1 MKKFVGIVNGK
12 TFNNEKEFNDA
23 ADLAI
28 KSNDGYLLIS
38 SYYSED
44 TKEETEFNKIKSSS
58 KNETKTLV
66 DNTEYIL
73 TDQKPDAYS
82 GYTVSPE
89 LKTKLNTAENKDEIK
104 KNIDTLLTKFNELIK
119 ETKHRIYGLEDDIK
133 EMQSR
138 LNESKD
144 SLTDLNWRVLYYKEL
159 MSILDTC
166 DTTCERT
173 CDTTCERTCDTTC
186 EKDLSNKRQTTIFND
201 VLPVFCNDSLYTIL
215 KKFGL

>member
-66 DNTEYIL
+66 DKTEYIL
-73 TDQKPDAYS
+73 TDQKPDVYS

-89 LKTKLNTAENKDEIK
+89 LKTKLNAAENKDEIK

-173 CDTTCERTCDTTC
+173 CDTTCE
-186 EKDLSNKRQTTIFND
+186 KDLSNKRQTTIFND

>member
-28 KSNDGYLLIS
+28 KSNDGHLLIS

-66 DNTEYIL
+66 DKTEYIL

-82 GYTVSPE
+82 GYTISPE
-89 LKTKLNTAENKDEIK
+89 LKTKLNAAENKDEIK

-166 DTTCERT
+166 DTTC
-173 CDTTCERTCDTTC
+173 DTTC

>member
-28 KSNDGYLLIS
+28 KSNDGHLLIS

-66 DNTEYIL
+66 DKTEYIL

-89 LKTKLNTAENKDEIK
+89 LKTKLNAAENKDEIK

-173 CDTTCERTCDTTC
+173 CDTTCDTTC
-186 EKDLSNKRQTTIFND
+186 EKDLSNKRETTIFND

>member
-1 MKKFVGIVNGK
+1 M
-12 TFNNEKEFNDA
+12 
-23 ADLAI
+23 AI
-28 KSNDGYLLIS
+28 KSNDGHLLIS

-66 DNTEYIL
+66 DKTEYIL

-89 LKTKLNTAENKDEIK
+89 LKTKLNAAENKDEIK

-144 SLTDLNWRVLYYKEL
+144 SFTDLNWRVLYYKEL

-166 DTTCERT
+166 DTTCERI
-173 CDTTCERTCDTTC
+173 CDTTC
-186 EKDLSNKRQTTIFND
+186 EKDLSNKRETTIFND

-215 KKFGL
+215 KKF

>member
-28 KSNDGYLLIS
+28 KSNDGHLLIS

-66 DNTEYIL
+66 DKTEYIL

-89 LKTKLNTAENKDEIK
+89 LKTKLNAAENKDEIK

-166 DTTCERT
+166 DTTC
-173 CDTTCERTCDTTC
+173 DTTC
-186 EKDLSNKRQTTIFND
+186 EKDLSNKRQMTIFND

>member
-28 KSNDGYLLIS
+28 KSNDGHLLIS

-66 DNTEYIL
+66 DKTEYIL

-89 LKTKLNTAENKDEIK
+89 LKTKLNAAENKDEIK

-173 CDTTCERTCDTTC
+173 CDTAC

>member
-28 KSNDGYLLIS
+28 KSNDGHLLIS

-89 LKTKLNTAENKDEIK
+89 LKTKLNAAENKDEIK

-173 CDTTCERTCDTTC
+173 CDTAC

>member
-28 KSNDGYLLIS
+28 KSNDGHLLIS

-66 DNTEYIL
+66 DKTEYIL

-89 LKTKLNTAENKDEIK
+89 LKTKLNAAENKDEIK

-173 CDTTCERTCDTTC
+173 CDTTCDTTC
-186 EKDLSNKRQTTIFND
+186 EKDLSNKRQMTIFND

>member
-173 CDTTCERTCDTTC
+173 CDTTCE
-186 EKDLSNKRQTTIFND
+186 KDLSNKRQTTIFND

>member
-28 KSNDGYLLIS
+28 KSNDGHLLIS

-66 DNTEYIL
+66 DKTEYIL

-89 LKTKLNTAENKDEIK
+89 LKTKLNAAENKDEIK

-119 ETKHRIYGLEDDIK
+119 ETKHRIYGLVDDIK

-144 SLTDLNWRVLYYKEL
+144 SFTDLNWRVLYYKEL

-166 DTTCERT
+166 DTTCERI
-173 CDTTCERTCDTTC
+173 CDTTC
-186 EKDLSNKRQTTIFND
+186 EKDLSNKRETTIFND

>member
-66 DNTEYIL
+66 DKTEYIL

-89 LKTKLNTAENKDEIK
+89 LKTKLNAAENKDEIK

-173 CDTTCERTCDTTC
+173 CDTTCDTTC
-186 EKDLSNKRQTTIFND
+186 EKDLSNKRQMTIFND

>member
-1 MKKFVGIVNGK
+1 M
-12 TFNNEKEFNDA
+12 
-23 ADLAI
+23 
-28 KSNDGYLLIS
+28 
-38 SYYSED
+38 
-44 TKEETEFNKIKSSS
+44 
-58 KNETKTLV
+58 
-66 DNTEYIL
+66 
-73 TDQKPDAYS
+73 
-82 GYTVSPE
+82 
-89 LKTKLNTAENKDEIK
+89 KTKLNTAENKDEIK

-173 CDTTCERTCDTTC
+173 CDTTCE
-186 EKDLSNKRQTTIFND
+186 KDLSNKRQTTIFND

>member
-28 KSNDGYLLIS
+28 KSNDGHLLIS

-66 DNTEYIL
+66 DKTEYIL

-89 LKTKLNTAENKDEIK
+89 LKTKLNAAENKDEIK

-144 SLTDLNWRVLYYKEL
+144 SFTDLNWRVLYYKEL

-166 DTTCERT
+166 DTTCERI
-173 CDTTCERTCDTTC
+173 CDTTC
-186 EKDLSNKRQTTIFND
+186 EKDLSNKRETTIFNY

>member
-28 KSNDGYLLIS
+28 KSNDGHLLIS

-44 TKEETEFNKIKSSS
+44 TKEEMEFNKIKSSS

-66 DNTEYIL
+66 DKTEYIL

-82 GYTVSPE
+82 GYTISPE
-89 LKTKLNTAENKDEIK
+89 LKTKLNAAENKDEIK

-173 CDTTCERTCDTTC
+173 CDTTCE
-186 EKDLSNKRQTTIFND
+186 KDLSNKRQTTIFND

>member
-28 KSNDGYLLIS
+28 KSNDGHLLIS

-66 DNTEYIL
+66 DKTEYIL

-89 LKTKLNTAENKDEIK
+89 LKTKLNAAENKDEIK

-144 SLTDLNWRVLYYKEL
+144 SFTDLNWRVLYYKEL

-166 DTTCERT
+166 DTTCERI
-173 CDTTCERTCDTTC
+173 CDTTC
-186 EKDLSNKRQTTIFND
+186 EKDLSNKRETTIFND

>member
-28 KSNDGYLLIS
+28 KSNDGHLLIS

-66 DNTEYIL
+66 DKTEYIL

-89 LKTKLNTAENKDEIK
+89 LKTKLNAAENKDEIK

-144 SLTDLNWRVLYYKEL
+144 SFTELNWRVLYYKEL

-166 DTTCERT
+166 DTTCERI
-173 CDTTCERTCDTTC
+173 CDTTC
-186 EKDLSNKRQTTIFND
+186 EKDLSNKRETTIFND

>member
-28 KSNDGYLLIS
+28 KSNDGHLLIS

-66 DNTEYIL
+66 DKTEYIL

-89 LKTKLNTAENKDEIK
+89 LKTKLNAAENKDEIK

-173 CDTTCERTCDTTC
+173 CDTTCDTIC
-186 EKDLSNKRQTTIFND
+186 EKDLSNKRETTIFND

>member
-28 KSNDGYLLIS
+28 KSNDGHLLIS

-66 DNTEYIL
+66 DKTEYIL

-89 LKTKLNTAENKDEIK
+89 LKTKLNAAENKDEIK

-138 LNESKD
+138 LNES
-144 SLTDLNWRVLYYKEL
+144 
-159 MSILDTC
+159 
-166 DTTCERT
+166 
-173 CDTTCERTCDTTC
+173 
-186 EKDLSNKRQTTIFND
+186 
-201 VLPVFCNDSLYTIL
+201 
-215 KKFGL
+215 

>member
-28 KSNDGYLLIS
+28 KSNDGHLLIS

-66 DNTEYIL
+66 DKTEYIL

-89 LKTKLNTAENKDEIK
+89 LKTKLNAAENKDEIK

-166 DTTCERT
+166 DTTC
-173 CDTTCERTCDTTC
+173 DTTC
-186 EKDLSNKRQTTIFND
+186 EKDLSNKRETTIFND